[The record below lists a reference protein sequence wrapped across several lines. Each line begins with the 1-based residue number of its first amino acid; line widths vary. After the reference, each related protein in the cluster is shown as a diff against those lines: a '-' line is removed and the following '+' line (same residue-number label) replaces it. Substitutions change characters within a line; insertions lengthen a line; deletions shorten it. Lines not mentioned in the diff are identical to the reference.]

1 MLYSTNYSIGIPK
14 YLTCAETV
22 YFILNNIGLIN
33 ENYHLKVPDDILN
46 LNIHTFI
53 CSSYNY

>member
-1 MLYSTNYSIGIPK
+1 MLYSTDYSIEIPK
-14 YLTCAETV
+14 YLTYTETV

-46 LNIHTFI
+46 LNTHTFI
-53 CSSYNY
+53 YSSYNY

>member
-22 YFILNNIGLIN
+22 YFILNNISLIN

>member
-14 YLTCAETV
+14 YLTYTETV
-22 YFILNNIGLIN
+22 YFILNNISLIN

>member
-1 MLYSTNYSIGIPK
+1 MLYSTDYSIEIPK
-14 YLTCAETV
+14 YLTCAKIV

-33 ENYHLKVPDDILN
+33 EYYHLKVHDNILN
-46 LNIHTFI
+46 LNTNTFM